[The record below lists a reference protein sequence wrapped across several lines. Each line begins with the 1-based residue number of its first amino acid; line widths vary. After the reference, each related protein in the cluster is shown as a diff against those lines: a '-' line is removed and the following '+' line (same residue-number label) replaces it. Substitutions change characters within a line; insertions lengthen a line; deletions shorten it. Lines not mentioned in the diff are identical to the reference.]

1 MFLIDLNGPAHRD
14 GSTVSIRPHD
24 SDYATGRVGRNKIKC
39 PAREIR
45 RNGRAAA
52 RTEKRFENGGETTRY
67 MCANRSSS
75 FRATHAIRWRR
86 SKGSEGGGGAKGPRA
101 KRGPVGSRP
110 FASVKSAQSPRPPG
124 IFPDFQFICRHKA
137 RTGHGQWGNAKR
149 SRNANVGIVV
159 ANRIR
164 GPVPCWPS
172 DTRAPNTLFIE
183 F

>member
-1 MFLIDLNGPAHRD
+1 MPGARNTAERACSGAD
-14 GSTVSIRPHD
+14 GKTIR
-24 SDYATGRVGRNKIKC
+24 K
-39 PAREIR
+39 
-45 RNGRAAA
+45 
-52 RTEKRFENGGETTRY
+52 
-67 MCANRSSS
+67 
-75 FRATHAIRWRR
+75 RWRNHEVYVCKSIVFLPGDTR
-86 SKGSEGGGGAKGPRA
+86 DPLATKQGKRGGGGAKGPRA